1 MMAWPFSKR
10 NNLETKEHPSGG
22 AFFVNQAVGWARW
35 SKPRDY
41 IREGYQMNVLVYRSI
56 KEIVTAASS
65 IKYELYNGDT
75 LVETHPALDLL
86 ENPTP
91 TLSYREWLVEM
102 LVNRLLIGEQ
112 FCVASPEAGKPVE
125 LWPLNPVDMMVQPG
139 RGGIASA
146 YIHEAGNSKKVYP
159 VDPMTGAGP
168 CFYSKLYNPSDYW
181 RGQSPLM
188 AASLAADTH
197 NAGGKWNFNL
207 LRNSAKPSGLVRF
220 KEGYPSGEVIQR
232 MREYFK
238 RNMQGSD
245 NAGDIPMLAND
256 AEWVQLSQSARD
268 MDFSATMANMAKQ
281 IASAYGVPLPL
292 VDNDAS
298 TFNNLEQAKE
308 RLYTD
313 TVIPM
318 MQDFLG
324 ALSRWLFPMFGIE
337 GYELRLDMDSI
348 PALEGLRQKM
358 FDRAEK
364 MFTAGILT
372 KEESRV
378 MIGFPEKGNGE
389 YKQESTMSD
398 PFLGLNEED
407 QKAALYGAG
416 MEVK

>member
-1 MMAWPFSKR
+1 MAWSFFKR
-10 NNLETKEHPSGG
+10 NQIETKEHPSGA

-65 IKYELYNGDT
+65 IKYELYNGET
-75 LVETHPALDLL
+75 LVEKHPVLDLL
-86 ENPTP
+86 ANPTP
-91 TLSYREWLVEM
+91 TLSYREWLTEM

-112 FCVASPEAGKPVE
+112 FCVASPESGKPVE
-125 LWPLNPVDMMVQPG
+125 MWPLNPVDMLVQPG

-146 YIHEAGNSKKVYP
+146 YIHEAGNSKRVYP
-159 VDPMTGAGP
+159 VDQVTGQGP

-220 KEGYPSGEVIQR
+220 KGGYPSSDMIQK

-238 RNMQGSD
+238 RQVQGAD
-245 NAGDIPMLAND
+245 NAGEVPMLADD
-256 AEWVQLSQSARD
+256 AEWITLSQTARD
-268 MDFSATMANMAKQ
+268 MDFSTTMASMAKQ

-292 VDNDAS
+292 IDNDAS

-313 TVIPM
+313 TVIPLL
-318 MQDFLG
+318 QDFLS
-324 ALSRWLFPMFGIE
+324 ALSRWLFPMFGLE
-337 GYELRLDMDSI
+337 GHELRIDMDSI

-358 FDRAEK
+358 FERAER
-364 MFTAGILT
+364 MYNAGILT
-372 KEESRV
+372 REECRL

-389 YKQESTMSD
+389 FKQEGTMGD
-398 PFLGLNEED
+398 PFEGLTDDD
-407 QKAALYGAG
+407 QKALIYGAS

>member
-1 MMAWPFSKR
+1 MAWPFSKR
-10 NNLETKEHPSGG
+10 NQLETKEHPSGA

-41 IREGYQMNVLVYRSI
+41 IRDGYQMNVLVYRSI
-56 KEIVTAASS
+56 KEIVTAATS
-65 IKYELYNGDT
+65 IKVELYNGEK
-75 LVETHPALDLL
+75 LVEQHPVLDLL
-86 ENPTP
+86 ANPTP
-91 TLSYREWLVEM
+91 TMSYREWLTEM

-112 FCVASPEAGKPVE
+112 FCVASPEAGRPVE
-125 LWPLNPVDMMVQPG
+125 MWPLNPVDMLVQPG
-139 RGGIASA
+139 RGGIAQA
-146 YIHEAGNSKKVYP
+146 YIHEAGNSKRTYM
-159 VDPMTGAGP
+159 VDPMTGLGP
-168 CFYSKLYNPSDYW
+168 CFYSKLYNPADYW

-220 KEGYPSGEVIQR
+220 KNAYPSGDVIQK

-238 RNMQGSD
+238 KQMQGAD
-245 NAGDIPMLAND
+245 NAGEVPMLADD
-256 AEWVQLSQSARD
+256 AEWVQLSQTALD
-268 MDFSATMANMAKQ
+268 MDFSTTMASMAKQ

-292 VDNDAS
+292 IDNDAS

-313 TVIPM
+313 TVIPL

-324 ALSRWLFPMFGIE
+324 ALSRWLFPMFNLD

-358 FDRAEK
+358 FDRAER
-364 MFTAGILT
+364 MYTAGILT
-372 KEESRV
+372 LEESRIL
-378 MIGFPEKGNGE
+378 IGYEETPKGVL
-389 YKQESTMSD
+389 KAD
-398 PFLGLNEED
+398 PTNELPLD
-407 QKAALYGAG
+407 DVKALVYGAG
-416 MEVK
+416 FERK